1 MQYCANCGQTLGDGV
16 AFCRSCGV
24 PVAWASPKMSKPPAA
39 GGGLP
44 PLPPAPTKLTV
55 ATEPTAPTAPTSA
68 PDRPRTP
75 SVWMAGALVVV
86 AAVLAAGIAVLL
98 LRPAADP
105 DPAATATAT
114 DPPDVDAD
122 GTAPATTAPVATTGA
137 VSTTAGFQAHRG
149 RFFDVE
155 VPGDWVA
162 TAVDVDPGYAAPSTQ
177 TRWEAPDGSFLLIDT
192 SANFTGTIEGSCDT
206 IFAGVSDKTVL
217 QGPTTTTLGPHDTC
231 SIEWT
236 EDDGESRVDIFLAD
250 GDRGFAVLAGSVTDF
265 AGARDVARHAA
276 ATLQRTD

>member
-1 MQYCANCGQTLGDGV
+1 M
-16 AFCRSCGV
+16 
-24 PVAWASPKMSKPPAA
+24 
-39 GGGLP
+39 
-44 PLPPAPTKLTV
+44 
-55 ATEPTAPTAPTSA
+55 ATEPTEPPPPTPV
-68 PDRPRTP
+68 PDRPRVP
-75 SVWMAGALVVV
+75 SVWLAGALVVV
-86 AAVLAAGIAVLL
+86 AAVLAAGITVLL
-98 LRPAADP
+98 LRPEADP
-105 DPAATATAT
+105 DPAASTTN
-114 DPPDVDAD
+114 PPDVDAG

-155 VPGDWVA
+155 VPSDWVA

-265 AGARDVARHAA
+265 AGARDVARHAVE
-276 ATLQRTD
+276 TLRRTD